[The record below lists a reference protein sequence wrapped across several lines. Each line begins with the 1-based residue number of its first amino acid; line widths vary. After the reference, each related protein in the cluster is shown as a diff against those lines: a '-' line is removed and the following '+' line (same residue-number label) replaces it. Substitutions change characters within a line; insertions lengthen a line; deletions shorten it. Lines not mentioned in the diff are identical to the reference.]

1 MKKVIFGVLLC
12 VRVISFCNAQTNQD
26 TAEEILP
33 AAKILQIEKFPE
45 RFSLGVNATFNFINF
60 GFEGLSAISNA
71 PVYLGFLGAYRDF
84 ALFFS
89 LAHPG
94 TYTKTSG
101 KSTAF
106 DAGIT
111 FYQKHWS
118 EEMSIEFYD
127 DFLVEGA
134 PFDMQYISGRL
145 QGMYNFNSDNF
156 SLQSAYPI
164 NRLQRRSAGSLLA
177 GADMRVTTIKSRD
190 ITLINNRHW
199 FFDIGPGAGY
209 SWTFVFQNYFFVN
222 LYIFTSANFRIDC
235 TSGRLSISPAIVP
248 KIAIGKH
255 SKTWSFNFVLDLSTM
270 FDMSPNRSVGYL
282 LNNSAVLSFVKRF

>member
-1 MKKVIFGVLLC
+1 MKKIIFGVLLC
-12 VRVISFCNAQTNQD
+12 VRVISFCNAQTNQG
-26 TAEEILP
+26 TATETLP
-33 AAKILQIEKFPE
+33 VEKFPE
-45 RFSLGVNATFNFINF
+45 RFSLSVNATFNFVNF

-71 PVYLGFLGAYRDF
+71 PVYLGFSGAYKDF
-84 ALFFS
+84 ALSFS
-89 LAHPG
+89 IAHPG

-145 QGMYNFNSDNF
+145 QGMYIFNSDNF

-164 NRLQRRSAGSLLA
+164 NRLQKRSAGSLLA
-177 GADMRVTTIKSRD
+177 GADIRVTTIKSRD
-190 ITLINNRHW
+190 IALINNRHW
-199 FFDIGPGAGY
+199 FFDIGPGVGY
-209 SWTFVFQNYFFVN
+209 SWTFVFQNYFFIN
-222 LYIFTSANFRIDC
+222 LYVFASVNFRVDG

-255 SKTWSFNFVLDLSTM
+255 SKTWSFNFVLDMSTM